1 MLTWLKK
8 LLTLPNT
15 SFYKEI
21 HAILG
26 FMPNKIDVYHQAFCH
41 RSVNDEIY
49 GNNERLE
56 FLGDAIFNTIITE
69 HLFEKL
75 PNKDEGELTD
85 IRSKIVSRKSLNQL
99 AKKLKIDRL
108 VRTNLGNQIPSS
120 IYGNTLEAL
129 IAAIYLDKGSKVCK
143 EFISKK
149 ILQTH
154 FNLNQLEQEI
164 SSYKKYFI
172 QWAQKNNKIYSF
184 RLLNEGGEAHNKNFK
199 IGLFLREKKISTASA
214 GSKKK
219 AEEAASKKACHSLA
233 I

>member
-56 FLGDAIFNTIITE
+56 FLGDAIFNTE

-199 IGLFLREKKISTASA
+199 IGLFLKEKKISTASA